1 MTQATEPCDLSATEA
16 RRLIGLKQLS
26 PVELLDSNLR
36 RIEAVNPAV
45 NAVVAMDVPAAR
57 AAAQAAEAAV
67 MRGEVLGALHGLPV
81 GVKDLE
87 ETAGLRTTFG
97 SPLFK
102 DNVPAKDERSV
113 ASIRAAGGII
123 FAKTNTPEFGAGANT
138 RNAVYGATGNPF
150 DPLRSAAGSSGGSA
164 VALACG
170 MAALCTGSD
179 MGGSLRNPAA
189 FNGIV
194 GMRPSPEMMPVEK
207 QLHGWSP
214 LSVHGP
220 MARNVADLALL
231 FSAMTGIDQRAPLS
245 RPVAAA
251 PGEFSPPPGLDL
263 SRLRVAITPDFGFAL
278 VEQRI
283 KDVFFDRVERLRPH
297 VAKLEIA
304 APDCTGTDEA
314 FAVLRGLAFVASHS
328 ARAAKTPDLVSPNI
342 HANLEEARGYGIA
355 ELAAA
360 LSAQT
365 AIYRRW
371 QAFYEQYDL
380 LLAPAMAIS
389 PQPWSQL
396 YPKEIDGQAM
406 KSYYQWLAPAYA
418 VSLVGHPALSLPV
431 GLDSDGMPFGLQIVG
446 PRHGDT
452 RVIAAAA
459 VLEQVF
465 AADALTRRPLPD
477 LAALQARAPL
487 SETPGFYGY
496 G

>member
-1 MTQATEPCDLSATEA
+1 MTEPCDLSATEA
-16 RRLIGLKQLS
+16 RRLIGTKNLS
-26 PVELLDSNLR
+26 PVELLESSLK
-36 RIEAVNPAV
+36 RIEAVNHAV
-45 NAVVAMDVPAAR
+45 NAVVAMDIPAAR
-57 AAAQAAEAAV
+57 NAARAAEAAV
-67 MRGEVLGALHGLPV
+67 MRGEALGALHGLPV

-87 ETAGLRTTFG
+87 DTAGLRTTFG

-113 ASIRAAGGII
+113 AAVRAASGIV

-170 MAALCTGSD
+170 MAQLCTGSD

-220 MARNVADLALL
+220 MARNVADLALM
-231 FSAMTGIDQRAPLS
+231 FSAMIGTDPRAPLS
-245 RPVAAA
+245 PAEAAA
-251 PGEFSPPPGLDL
+251 PGAFFPPPCIDL

-297 VAKLEIA
+297 VAKLDIA
-304 APDCTGTDEA
+304 TPDCTGTDEA
-314 FAVLRGLAFVASHS
+314 FAVLRSLAFVASHS
-328 ARAAKTPDLVSPNI
+328 ERAAKTPDLVSPNI
-342 HANLEEARGYGIA
+342 HANLEEARRYGMP

-371 QAFYEQYDL
+371 VAFYENYDL

-389 PQPWSQL
+389 PQPWSVL
-396 YPKEIDGQAM
+396 YPKDIDGQAM

-418 VSLVGHPALSLPV
+418 VSLVGHPSLSLPV
-431 GLDSDGMPFGLQIVG
+431 GLDPAGMPFGLQVIG
-446 PRHGDT
+446 PRRGDA

-459 VLEQVF
+459 VLEQLF
-465 AADALTRRPLPD
+465 AADAATRRPVPD

-487 SETPGFYGY
+487 SETPGFFGF

>member
-1 MTQATEPCDLSATEA
+1 MTEPCDLSATEA
-16 RRLIGLKQLS
+16 RRLIGTKQLS
-26 PVELLDSNLR
+26 PVELLESSLK
-36 RIEAVNPAV
+36 RIEAVNHAV
-45 NAVVAMDVPAAR
+45 NAVVAMDLPAAR
-57 AAAQAAEAAV
+57 DAARAAEAAV
-67 MRGEVLGALHGLPV
+67 MRGEILGALHGLPV

-87 ETAGLRTTFG
+87 DTAGLRTTFG

-113 ASIRAAGGII
+113 AAVRAAGCII

-170 MAALCTGSD
+170 MATLCTGSD

-220 MARNVADLALL
+220 MARNVADLALM
-231 FSAMTGIDQRAPLS
+231 FAAMTGADQRAPLS
-245 RPVAAA
+245 LPTAAA
-251 PGEFSPPPGLDL
+251 PGDFSPPPGIDL

-297 VAKLEIA
+297 VAKLDLA
-304 APDCTGTDEA
+304 TPDCTGTDEA
-314 FAVLRGLAFVASHS
+314 FAVLRSLAFVASHS
-328 ARAAKTPDLVSPNI
+328 TRAAQTPDLVSPNI
-342 HANLEEARGYGIA
+342 HANLEEARRYGISDLA
-355 ELAAA
+355 EA

-371 QAFYEQYDL
+371 QAFYENYDL

-389 PQPWSQL
+389 PQPWSVL
-396 YPKEIDGQAM
+396 YPKDIDGQAM

-431 GLDSDGMPFGLQIVG
+431 GVDGAGMPFGLQIVG
-446 PRHGDT
+446 PRRGDA

-459 VLEQVF
+459 ALEQIF
-465 AADALTRRPLPD
+465 AADAVTRRPLPD

-487 SETPGFYGY
+487 SETPGFFGF